1 MIVESKQTYTYSHQG
16 RNRRED
22 QCNPSCTPSITD
34 GVHRNEN
41 FVEIIPVFSIFSNF
55 FQKKKIYK
63 CHFM

>member
-34 GVHRNEN
+34 RVQCKKNLALKN
-41 FVEIIPVFSIFSNF
+41 PVFSTFSK
-55 FQKKKIYK
+55 KKKIYK
-63 CHFM
+63 SHFK